1 MNLSKNIQINAK
13 SEGEDDS
20 DDYAKY
26 FPTFIWVVR
35 DFALQLVDS
44 SGEEISAKM
53 YLDKALAPQNGFT
66 DEIENKNRIR
76 RLLNS
81 FFPEKECFTLVRPLV
96 DEQNLQNLESMD
108 FDQLR
113 PEFVE
118 QMMTLR
124 KHILTKIKPKQIDGK
139 KLDGSMY
146 LGLIQS
152 YINAINTGS
161 VPNVQ
166 NAWTYVCEAQ
176 CRKALEESL
185 ELYDKQMKAFV
196 QEKVVVGEVELHQY
210 NRELKNAVLE
220 TFREKAIGD
229 TRQEFERLLKEKIRA
244 KQQVLRQENER
255 ETIVNF
261 LLLLPWYLT
270 SLLLSGFAMHSL

>member
-1 MNLSKNIQINAK
+1 MLLSSCFLYNSIGTIDECAIENLSLIVNLSKNIQINAK

-124 KHILTKIKPKQIDGK
+124 KHILTKNQTKTNRWEKTRWIHVPW
-139 KLDGSMY
+139 LD
-146 LGLIQS
+146 
-152 YINAINTGS
+152 S
-161 VPNVQ
+161 VIHKR
-166 NAWTYVCEAQ
+166 Y
-176 CRKALEESL
+176 
-185 ELYDKQMKAFV
+185 
-196 QEKVVVGEVELHQY
+196 
-210 NRELKNAVLE
+210 
-220 TFREKAIGD
+220 
-229 TRQEFERLLKEKIRA
+229 
-244 KQQVLRQENER
+244 
-255 ETIVNF
+255 
-261 LLLLPWYLT
+261 
-270 SLLLSGFAMHSL
+270 